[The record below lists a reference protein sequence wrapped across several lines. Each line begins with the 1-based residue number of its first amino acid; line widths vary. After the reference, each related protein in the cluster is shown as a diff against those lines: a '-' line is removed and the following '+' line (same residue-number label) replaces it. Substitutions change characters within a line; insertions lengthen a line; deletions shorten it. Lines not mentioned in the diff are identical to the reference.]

1 MWGIFGKG
9 DRSRIQNTGSDEA
22 LWLFRHLGREF
33 FEIVKAILIP
43 VPKGQGPVIC
53 LTACWD
59 KCLILNSLTISMSRG
74 FVVYRS
80 LHLLRCLPWHL
91 SQSDLLW
98 PASKVV
104 ALSGDFFP
112 VACKST
118 YHSVEIF
125 RLGFRVWV
133 SFKENFILCFCN
145 PSVCYWIQQDCHAF
159 INRNIITSK
168 SRTGEGWGGIK
179 SQSLSTFVVLCSF
192 SQQVMIT
199 FQMGKAVFIERLH
212 ENLIFHN
219 K

>member
-9 DRSRIQNTGSDEA
+9 DRARIQNTGSDEA

-33 FEIVKAILIP
+33 FEIVKAILFA
-43 VPKGQGPVIC
+43 VPKGQGPIIC

-59 KCLILNSLTISMSRG
+59 KCLTLNSLTISISRG
-74 FVVYRS
+74 FVAYRS
-80 LHLLRCLPWHL
+80 LHLFRCLPWHL

-98 PASKVV
+98 PVSKVV

-112 VACKST
+112 VACKSP

-125 RLGFRVWV
+125 TLGFRDWV
-133 SFKENFILCFCN
+133 SFKKNFILCFCN
-145 PSVCYWIQQDCHAF
+145 PSVCYWIQHVF

-179 SQSLSTFVVLCSF
+179 RPIIINFCGF
-192 SQQVMIT
+192 M
-199 FQMGKAVFIERLH
+199 FI
-212 ENLIFHN
+212 FTTSDDYSPDG
-219 K
+219 